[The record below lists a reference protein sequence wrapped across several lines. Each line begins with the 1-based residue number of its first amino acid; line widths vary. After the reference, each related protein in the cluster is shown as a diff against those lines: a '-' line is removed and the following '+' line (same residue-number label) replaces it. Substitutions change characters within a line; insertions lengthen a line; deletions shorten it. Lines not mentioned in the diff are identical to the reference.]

1 MLKQM
6 FTFQKQLC
14 VLVPGAFERKIA
26 QIISLDVAFN
36 RHVFIHSERFHIYI
50 LYYSGMFF

>member
-1 MLKQM
+1 VLKQM

-36 RHVFIHSERFHIYI
+36 RRVFIHSERFHIYI